1 MTNPVCN
8 GADDEG
14 ATTPET
20 RGRVFVNEQ
29 QRKTNLWSAR
39 KLFYEL
45 YIAEMRQTMCEV
57 RDSFDM
63 SRLDQSFC
71 STCDPRVSLLFSR
84 PIANDRLMEK
94 QISWRPVY
102 DENKS
107 VIGGNFVIHR
117 FWRPNFDLFPS
128 CDSIAR
134 DTASRLVKK
143 LQSLGTK
150 GVSHCAQ
157 ELSYKVQTSFDKGRI
172 RWATAEDF
180 EGTHHYLPQCCVN
193 NLNSSSSP
201 LRLVVVPN
209 RPIFVSKQLGLRT
222 YNSFIRKTSL
232 ELPSFLKFSL
242 VTALSAESIFV
253 DISDAFGSV
262 VHSINDQRQ
271 SLIFCLRDRNGLPSY
286 DLNQCDSA
294 ELHTICQT
302 HGSFGCSDFPKVS
315 AVAMSRLVSVFSEH
329 HNLDE
334 IDTLLLE
341 DVRFCLES
349 LAYVDDLE
357 IPALLHKVLRWSQ
370 ETSCVF
376 DRPQCQCQE
385 GSCTDWQC
393 PTLVVTEQ
401 DLDRFDAYLK
411 EQTVKYLQGMASLFV
426 KVCNF
431 SHYRVKHL
439 TASAAHIQ
447 EAIDRCVPLDSQL
460 KEERLGVPVC
470 ERPPLASVR
479 AELARLPQS
488 VLSEVEEEGES
499 SKAPPDLAS
508 QLGKDYHNGK
518 VFFED

>member
-1 MTNPVCN
+1 
-8 GADDEG
+8 
-14 ATTPET
+14 
-20 RGRVFVNEQ
+20 
-29 QRKTNLWSAR
+29 
-39 KLFYEL
+39 
-45 YIAEMRQTMCEV
+45 MRQTMCEV

-94 QISWRPVY
+94 QISWKPVY
-102 DENKS
+102 DKNKS

-128 CDSIAR
+128 CDSVAR

-143 LQSLGTK
+143 LQSLGSK
-150 GVSHCAQ
+150 GVSHCAR
-157 ELSYKVQTSFDKGRI
+157 ELSFKVQTSFDKGRI

-286 DLNQCDSA
+286 L
-294 ELHTICQT
+294 
-302 HGSFGCSDFPKVS
+302 
-315 AVAMSRLVSVFSEH
+315 
-329 HNLDE
+329 
-334 IDTLLLE
+334 
-341 DVRFCLES
+341 S
-349 LAYVDDLE
+349 L
-357 IPALLHKVLRWSQ
+357 I
-370 ETSCVF
+370 
-376 DRPQCQCQE
+376 
-385 GSCTDWQC
+385 
-393 PTLVVTEQ
+393 
-401 DLDRFDAYLK
+401 
-411 EQTVKYLQGMASLFV
+411 
-426 KVCNF
+426 
-431 SHYRVKHL
+431 
-439 TASAAHIQ
+439 HI
-447 EAIDRCVPLDSQL
+447 
-460 KEERLGVPVC
+460 
-470 ERPPLASVR
+470 
-479 AELARLPQS
+479 
-488 VLSEVEEEGES
+488 
-499 SKAPPDLAS
+499 
-508 QLGKDYHNGK
+508 
-518 VFFED
+518 